1 MFQITQVL
9 FKLYPRKP
17 FSLWNKLRRTG
28 SGGLEA
34 CLPFPGM
41 VRWCRT
47 LQQLLWSRWGTQQP
61 HPQACC
67 SPLGSAEQA
76 SSWANTKSHSALM
89 SDILHVGM
97 SGFPGSSFPLSA
109 LGVPLL
115 QGKKAPTNN
124 RTSTQ
129 TESVSPRPRHQ
140 FCHVRGC
147 FKDIRDLRR

>member
-17 FSLWNKLRRTG
+17 FSPWNKLRRTG

-34 CLPFPGM
+34 CLPFPEM
-41 VRWCRT
+41 VRRCRT
-47 LQQLLWSRWGTQQP
+47 LQQLLWSRWGTQHP
-61 HPQACC
+61 HPRACC
-67 SPLGSAEQA
+67 RPLGSAEQA
-76 SSWANTKSHSALM
+76 SSWANTKSHWALM
-89 SDILHVGM
+89 SDILQVGM

-124 RTSTQ
+124 WTSTQ

-140 FCHVRGC
+140 LCHVRGC
-147 FKDIRDLRR
+147 FKDTRDLRR